1 MLKIKLLVFTILIC
15 IGLVFNGE
23 LYLLYMN
30 NFQAAYYEA
39 DFYTDDLMPETSEE
53 EIKQDFLNA
62 SKEHKVDFFVV
73 DGKKRSVIN
82 SEYVIYGTE
91 GALSYLTNSGIKE
104 GNAKS
109 FFFGEVTVKF
119 KYYSDVTDIGKY
131 TSYYFIDDNNLIDIR
146 NFKADLIDQYG
157 GGFPKQMGSDRE
169 TIFNLLA
176 AWSIILGLM
185 ILISLYEIL
194 YQKKEIAIKVVL
206 GEDLRNIF
214 LKKIISDSI
223 SYCLI
228 FCICTVILKNYSY
241 VLFKF
246 SFVLLIFGIFL
257 LINLFLSTLIF
268 IVNFRKHLTLSS
280 GKGLLSTSY
289 CIKALA
295 TILVVFVLTTNT
307 SVIQKSLNLYAQKSF
322 FENHLEY
329 EYIVLS
335 YMEKNKTA
343 EDILELNKR
352 LYQQFQDKALIY
364 ADLSANLDSTYPII
378 LTNQNTLYELAKN
391 NEELKEIITSG
402 INKTTLL
409 FIPSDFDVKSNEYF
423 YGTEIARIF
432 GNAQSIDTIFYKSE
446 IKSPGIHGV
455 DEYQLTLY
463 SNPIIVCNF
472 APLSD
477 KEFDNYDNGY
487 YYRDIMYKL
496 SEKDW
501 SEFLK
506 KYPSGSIH
514 IAKSNVKDVYEHCRE
529 LASLEMKL
537 VLVLSGLI
545 LMLEMALI
553 VFIIRMEYRF
563 NAIELALKK
572 VNGYSLISRNKT
584 IIKTTIFSLIAGIAG
599 AWIIGYLIN
608 GQHNLS
614 IFIVSIILIITEIF
628 YILCKARKIESKQ
641 ITLILK
647 GGRV

>member
-246 SFVLLIFGIFL
+246 SFVLAC
-257 LINLFLSTLIF
+257 T
-268 IVNFRKHLTLSS
+268 
-280 GKGLLSTSY
+280 
-289 CIKALA
+289 
-295 TILVVFVLTTNT
+295 
-307 SVIQKSLNLYAQKSF
+307 
-322 FENHLEY
+322 
-329 EYIVLS
+329 
-335 YMEKNKTA
+335 
-343 EDILELNKR
+343 
-352 LYQQFQDKALIY
+352 
-364 ADLSANLDSTYPII
+364 P
-378 LTNQNTLYELAKN
+378 
-391 NEELKEIITSG
+391 
-402 INKTTLL
+402 
-409 FIPSDFDVKSNEYF
+409 
-423 YGTEIARIF
+423 
-432 GNAQSIDTIFYKSE
+432 
-446 IKSPGIHGV
+446 
-455 DEYQLTLY
+455 
-463 SNPIIVCNF
+463 
-472 APLSD
+472 
-477 KEFDNYDNGY
+477 
-487 YYRDIMYKL
+487 
-496 SEKDW
+496 
-501 SEFLK
+501 
-506 KYPSGSIH
+506 
-514 IAKSNVKDVYEHCRE
+514 
-529 LASLEMKL
+529 
-537 VLVLSGLI
+537 
-545 LMLEMALI
+545 
-553 VFIIRMEYRF
+553 
-563 NAIELALKK
+563 
-572 VNGYSLISRNKT
+572 
-584 IIKTTIFSLIAGIAG
+584 
-599 AWIIGYLIN
+599 
-608 GQHNLS
+608 
-614 IFIVSIILIITEIF
+614 
-628 YILCKARKIESKQ
+628 
-641 ITLILK
+641 
-647 GGRV
+647 